1 MMTTRRI
8 FALALA
14 LVAAQ
19 LALLA
24 SAPATAAQRSFPT
37 PIAAGE
43 ALAAAVRAGDRAA
56 MAAVL
61 GPGANDLIESGDPAE
76 DMVGR
81 ARFVAAYEQS
91 ARIEPRGASRAEL
104 VIGPE
109 DWRVPFP
116 LVRGAAGWR
125 FDARA
130 GRDEVIARRVGRNEL
145 SAMQAALSY
154 VDAQREYALTAHDGE
169 GPGVYARR
177 IGSAPGRHDG
187 LYWTPTREDPLSPL
201 GVLFTLA
208 AADETGKSAARP
220 YHGYFF
226 RVLQGQGPHASG
238 AAADY
243 AVAGRMMAGFALVAY
258 PARHRITGVRTFIV
272 NQEGVVY
279 SRDLGARTPEI
290 ARMMRLFDPDPK
302 WRRETAA
309 PVKPAD
315 GERMRH
321 TASDRGCTLCHRESP
336 APREPGD
343 AAPLAPSWREIAA
356 RYRGR
361 PDAEQR
367 LTQVVIEGADPADRH
382 WKDRVDFIQMRAN
395 APHVTPDEARSL
407 VRWIL
412 SLP

>member
-1 MMTTRRI
+1 M
-8 FALALA
+8 
-14 LVAAQ
+14 
-19 LALLA
+19 
-24 SAPATAAQRSFPT
+24 
-37 PIAAGE
+37 
-43 ALAAAVRAGDRAA
+43 RAGDRAA
-56 MAAVL
+56 IAAVL
-61 GPGANDLIESGDPAE
+61 GPGANDLIDSGDPAE

-91 ARIEPRGASRAEL
+91 ARVEPRGASRAEL

-109 DWRVPFP
+109 DWKVPFP

-145 SAMQAALSY
+145 AAMQAALSF

-208 AADETGKSAARP
+208 AADETGKSDARP

-238 AAADY
+238 GAADY
-243 AVAGRMMAGFALVAY
+243 DVAGRMIAGFALVAY

-279 SRDLGARTPEI
+279 SRDLGARTPES

-309 PVKPAD
+309 LVKPVD
-315 GERMRH
+315 GERMRQ
-321 TASDRGCTLCHRESP
+321 ASSDRRLH
-336 APREPGD
+336 AV
-343 AAPLAPSWREIAA
+343 PSRVAGAA
-356 RYRGR
+356 RGRGCR
-361 PDAEQR
+361 AARAELAR
-367 LTQVVIEGADPADRH
+367 DR
-382 WKDRVDFIQMRAN
+382 RALPRTARCGG
-395 APHVTPDEARSL
+395 APHARRDRRRGSRRPPLEGPRRLHPDGRERAARDARRGAL
-407 VRWIL
+407 AGARIL
-412 SLP
+412 SFP